1 MLYVEILSG
10 SRGEDILGKRVDG
23 FHTNY
28 TSSKDF
34 SNQQFILSMTLY
46 TSGDWK
52 VDPNKDITFP
62 LVDWL
67 INQFPVLKNTEIE
80 VNQVDLDGEFA
91 SGFCQDN
98 DGEFL
103 IHIHNDL
110 SYEDYVT
117 TLIHELVHVKQTLQG
132 LKDHE
137 MRESEAYFWERLLC
151 KEYMTTPISGTQPTE
166 IPA

>member
-1 MLYVEILSG
+1 
-10 SRGEDILGKRVDG
+10 
-23 FHTNY
+23 
-28 TSSKDF
+28 
-34 SNQQFILSMTLY
+34 MTLF
-46 TSGDWK
+46 TSGDWI
-52 VDPNKDITFP
+52 VDEERELTFGVFEFMCKKFP
-62 LVDWL
+62 LLVDAT
-67 INQFPVLKNTEIE
+67 VE
-80 VNQVDLDGEFA
+80 VNQVDLTNEFGC
-91 SGFCQDN
+91 GFCQVDE

-103 IHIHNDL
+103 IHVHNDL
-110 SYEDYVT
+110 SCEEYVT